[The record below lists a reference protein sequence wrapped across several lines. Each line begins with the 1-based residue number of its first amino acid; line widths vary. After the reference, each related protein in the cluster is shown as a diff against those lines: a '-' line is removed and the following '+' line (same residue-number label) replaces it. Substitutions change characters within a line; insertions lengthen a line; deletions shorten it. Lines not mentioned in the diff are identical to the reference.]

1 MEKKKDKL
9 SELMRLSHGV
19 EGTASEA
26 KISKSHLH
34 KTHGHPARRGKD
46 SYETP

>member
-1 MEKKKDKL
+1 MKKKGRQTLRTHK
-9 SELMRLSHGV
+9 RLSHGV

-34 KTHGHPARRGKD
+34 KTHGDPVR
-46 SYETP
+46 